1 MKIPRRE
8 DIVALDE
15 RIEAEAKSLTEK
27 IDERADLFEVEEV
40 VANLNE
46 LLQSRHLTK
55 VLLDKVE
62 REAALAFD

>member
-1 MKIPRRE
+1 MKIPRRK

-27 IDERADLFEVEEV
+27 IDEHADLSEVGEV

-55 VLLDKVE
+55 VLLDKFE
-62 REAALAFD
+62 HGDALSLD